1 MQIRSVATVVR
12 AEGVWTTSRLAM
24 GHLRASSVDRLKVPL
39 GPALGV
45 EFWAAYNR
53 RRAELLYDSRS
64 VAEPLE
70 TRWVDP
76 MMIRKRPIY
85 GYFDKLT
92 NIGSVRGGVW
102 DYSVADAA
110 DHPTIRGLH
119 QRFEDGYA
127 WEDTVYYRRNV
138 EAIEAGSS
146 RKGCSTAEEFL
157 TVRCAYFDT
166 LFERIRMDGY
176 RTQAELDGAM
186 IDTNR
191 FEMNQDR
198 LLTNEVGVNI
208 GRDGSFLINSG
219 FHRLAIAKILRLEEI
234 PVQIIVRHR
243 DWQRTRAAALDTAF
257 ESIPPTVR
265 SHPDMVDVLDT
276 TSRRVAS

>member
-1 MQIRSVATVVR
+1 
-12 AEGVWTTSRLAM
+12 M

-53 RRAELLYDSRS
+53 RQAELLYDSRS

-76 MMIRKRPIY
+76 KAIQKRPIY
-85 GYFDKLT
+85 GCFDKLT

-102 DYSVADAA
+102 DYSVTDVGN
-110 DHPTIRGLH
+110 HPTVRGLH
-119 QRFEDGYA
+119 QRFEEGRA
-127 WEDTVYYRRNV
+127 WEDTVYYARNV
-138 EAIEAGSS
+138 AAIEAGSV
-146 RKGCSTAEEFL
+146 RKGCSTPEEFL
-157 TVRCAYFDT
+157 DVRCVYLDT

-219 FHRLAIAKILRLEEI
+219 FHRLAIAKILRLEEM

-243 DWQRTRAAALDTAF
+243 DWQRTRTAALDTAF
-257 ESIPPTVR
+257 ESMPPTVR